1 MQEQITPGKSL
12 AEWLAPDHGSI
23 EARTCEWYDPEYY
36 QLPPYRLFRVDN
48 MWTRFYY
55 EPTAKRLYPS
65 VTSVLGAELAGDSH
79 LTNWKIRMALEHGYL
94 SAADDYT
101 DERAHLG
108 TLYHTLCTRGLVE
121 GQIDFDSIEDTV
133 KTYWEIHAIRYDL
146 ADWARE
152 IRSGLASFSRFIYD
166 HNVRPIAVEA
176 VLKSDAMGVAGA
188 LDLAAEIDARIV
200 PGGGYELC
208 TDKTPMDKRVRIRAI
223 IDYKTSKAFQEKHI
237 IQVGMYQRMWNENR
251 PEHPVGMAL
260 LFRPTKSFTKA
271 GSYELKEITHSPKH
285 EKLPHLLELFRLDGH
300 LNLEKETRIVGK
312 LALGQPIE
320 HSLRQ
325 IDAIQRVEDYIN
337 NSNQ

>member
-1 MQEQITPGKSL
+1 MEPTKSL

-23 EARTCEWYDPEYY
+23 EARNAEWFDPMYY
-36 QLPPYRLFRVDN
+36 KIPDYRLYRVDN

-55 EPTAKRLYPS
+55 DPEIRRLYPS
-65 VTSVLGAELAGDSH
+65 VTSVLGAELAGETH

-121 GQIDFDSIEDTV
+121 GQIDFDAVEDAI
-133 KTYWEIHAIRYDL
+133 KMYWELHFIRYDL
-146 ADWARE
+146 SDWSRE
-152 IRSGLASFSRFIYD
+152 VRAKLASFARFIYD

-176 VLKSDAMGVAGA
+176 VLKSDKMGVAGA
-188 LDLAAEIDARIV
+188 LDLSAEIDARIV

-208 TDKTPMDKRVRIRAI
+208 AEKTPMDKRVRVRVI

-237 IQVGMYQRMWNENR
+237 IQVGMYQKMYNENFPDR
-251 PEHPVGMAL
+251 PASMAL
-260 LFRPTKSFTKA
+260 LFRPTTSSTKA
-271 GSYELKEITHSPKH
+271 GSYELKMVDHSPKH
-285 EKLPHLLELFRLDGH
+285 EKLPHLLKLFELDGH
-300 LNLEKETRIVGK
+300 LNLEKEHRIVGK

-325 IDAIQRVEDYIN
+325 IDAIQRVEDFIN
-337 NSNQ
+337 NSKQ